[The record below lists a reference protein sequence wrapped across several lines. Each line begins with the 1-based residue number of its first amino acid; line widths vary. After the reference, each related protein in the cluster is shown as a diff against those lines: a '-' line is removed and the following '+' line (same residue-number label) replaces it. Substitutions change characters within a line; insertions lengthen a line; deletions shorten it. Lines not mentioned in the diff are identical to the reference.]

1 MTIKSGNRTNNNSN
15 NNSNN
20 TSTGNTNAGATIQ
33 NKTVNNNTNN
43 NNTGNSTPP
52 KVWQEAEYKTVHNPV
67 ETKKVWVVDQESY
80 TYEEPV
86 YESDSVYIC
95 NDCNLALV
103 IGSEGYG
110 MSYLVQKNCDYLVK
124 IPMCGH
130 VNSLNASVSAGI
142 MISALKNQSK

>member
-20 TSTGNTNAGATIQ
+20 TSTGNTNAGVTIQ

-95 NDCNLALV
+95 NDCNLAFTDDDTLDEHL
-103 IGSEGYG
+103 IYE
-110 MSYLVQKNCDYLVK
+110 
-124 IPMCGH
+124 
-130 VNSLNASVSAGI
+130 
-142 MISALKNQSK
+142 

>member
-33 NKTVNNNTNN
+33 NKTVNNNTN

-95 NDCNLALV
+95 NDCNLAFTDDDTLDEHL
-103 IGSEGYG
+103 IYE
-110 MSYLVQKNCDYLVK
+110 
-124 IPMCGH
+124 
-130 VNSLNASVSAGI
+130 
-142 MISALKNQSK
+142 